1 MNLSYIGVNLTFV
14 VVQPNILCSMTLA
27 CIKVG
32 IKLSP

>member
-14 VVQPNILCSMTLA
+14 VVQPNILCSMTLV
-27 CIKVG
+27 VG